1 MRSERY
7 YLDSNIVCFVAED
20 EKMPELTAEVRA
32 IIRDHGALKFVPSKC
47 VEELIYLFQA
57 GKIKVKRWKSAED
70 IVGYIEDE
78 LSYGI
83 VYVDRSHLR
92 KLAELP
98 LFPDHR
104 DQTDR
109 IIIAQSIVDR
119 IPIIS
124 SDEKFHDYKR
134 SKLNFIFNER

>member
-7 YLDSNIVCFVAED
+7 YIDSNIVYFRAAD
-20 EKMPELTAEVRA
+20 KKQLTSEVKD
-32 IIRDHGALKFVPSKC
+32 IIDDPGFLKYVPSKC
-47 VEELIYLFQA
+47 VEELIYLSQS
-57 GKIKVKRWKSAED
+57 GKIRVKEWKSAED
-70 IVGYIEDE
+70 IVEYIEKE
-78 LSYGI
+78 LSGI
-83 VYVDRSHLR
+83 VYVNRNHLR

-98 LFPDHR
+98 LFPDHK

-109 IIIAQSIVDR
+109 IIIAQAIADK